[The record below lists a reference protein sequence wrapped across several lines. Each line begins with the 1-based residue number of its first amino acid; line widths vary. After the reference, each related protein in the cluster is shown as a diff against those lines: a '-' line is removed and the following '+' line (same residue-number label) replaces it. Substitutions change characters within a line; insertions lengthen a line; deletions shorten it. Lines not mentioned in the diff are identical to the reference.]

1 MEMRDEFFENNIH
14 FAMLNSYD
22 VIVNGIVVE
31 DIMGTSMPF
40 IAHNPF
46 GDIKES
52 DVQGMID
59 YFEEQEEYERC
70 IKLKEI
76 LNGI

>member
-1 MEMRDEFFENNIH
+1 MEMRDEVFENNIH

-22 VIVNGIVVE
+22 VIVNGIEVE

>member
-22 VIVNGIVVE
+22 VIVNGMDVE

-40 IAHNPF
+40 IAHSPF
-46 GDIKES
+46 GDIKKS
-52 DVQGMID
+52 DIQGMID
-59 YFEEQEEYERC
+59 YFEEQEEYEKC

>member
-1 MEMRDEFFENNIH
+1 
-14 FAMLNSYD
+14 
-22 VIVNGIVVE
+22 
-31 DIMGTSMPF
+31 MGTSMPF

>member
-1 MEMRDEFFENNIH
+1 MRDEFFENNIH

-22 VIVNGIVVE
+22 VIVNGIEVE

>member
-22 VIVNGIVVE
+22 VIVNGIEVE
-31 DIMGTSMPF
+31 DVMGTSMPF

>member
-1 MEMRDEFFENNIH
+1 MEMRDELFENNIH

-22 VIVNGIVVE
+22 VIVNGIEVE

>member
-22 VIVNGIVVE
+22 VIVNGIEVE